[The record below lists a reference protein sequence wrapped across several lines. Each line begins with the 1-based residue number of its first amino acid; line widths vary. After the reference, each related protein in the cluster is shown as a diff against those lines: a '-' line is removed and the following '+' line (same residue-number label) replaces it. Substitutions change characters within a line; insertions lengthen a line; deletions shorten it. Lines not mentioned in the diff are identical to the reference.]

1 MVVTKVWRSM
11 WGGAQDRPH
20 RTPVHGEVDRPSD
33 RGWEGDEDDLA
44 ALPDD
49 AQDAV
54 AVLLPQ
60 IRHVGSAG
68 FEDPQAEQ
76 PEHRYQREVVAVRRV
91 PRGGE

>member
-1 MVVTKVWRSM
+1 VPVHP
-11 WGGAQDRPH
+11 GAAAGAQDRPH
-20 RTPVHGEVDRPSD
+20 RPLVHREVDSPSE

-44 ALPDD
+44 ALPDH

-68 FEDPQAEQ
+68 FEHP
-76 PEHRYQREVVAVRRV
+76 
-91 PRGGE
+91 